1 MTPFKWFSLA
11 VCAAMSCLGHAA
23 TVANQPALN
32 QVRSFEYAIAASDT
46 YPSNIYQLI
55 ASSPSDLVILGG
67 GNYTTPL
74 NRSLANPNGNKLIVS
89 YIDVAEATPEWYPQ
103 LFANGTVPSWFGN
116 PNPGFKNLY
125 TVQYWN
131 PAWEPL
137 IFGLIDEI
145 TANGYDGIFLDVL
158 GADSEWS
165 AGNIEGDPVYANAV
179 PALAQL
185 LTDIRTYVNSKNLT
199 RPFYLIGNNPTR
211 IGLANPPVLKNLD
224 AIFNEVLYWEQDPTN
239 GTMSL
244 YKGTAN
250 AEYTLSTL
258 APLYN
263 GAGIP
268 VFGNDYP
275 YPLTDQSA
283 VFPSFAF
290 YSALGWVPS
299 VTTAQQ
305 TANIFATGPFMFMA
319 VPANPAVTGTP
330 NFVNYLSGGLTSQ
343 ATLTGGDQGDTFI
356 GGPGQNTITGG
367 AGNDTIYAHPA
378 NAALKNILD
387 FQIASTNKNST
398 VPSVTI
404 NINGQPVSGPTPIT
418 AIYQTSTQ
426 DFQVNVSAFL
436 PISAVAIVVT
446 GATYVNQNQVSN
458 VEILGITL
466 DGVPIPLS
474 SGTYTNGASN
484 PGFTYSNNGSIT
496 FPGSAFAIASPY
508 LANTSDSIDGGG
520 GVNTVVYRGPYSN
533 YTVTQQADG
542 SWLVTSAATAEGPDT
557 LRNIQSLVFAD
568 QTVPLAQM
576 PQTGYWWNPAEAGRG
591 YFIESNGTAVFMAAF
606 LYDASG
612 RSSWYGAGPG
622 PMNGSTFSTPLTAYS
637 GGQTLT
643 GSYRAPTPGA
653 SPGNISIT
661 FADATDGTLTW
672 PGGTIPI
679 TRFAF
684 AANGLTSP
692 PTATQPQTGWWWNPA
707 EPGRGYSVEV
717 QDNTAFIAAYMYD
730 GSGNPVWYAS
740 GPASLTSDNTYQ
752 GTWTSYSGG
761 QTLLGTYQPPT
772 GTSDAGSLTIQFAS
786 PTAGTLTLPNGNQI
800 PIQRF
805 GF

>member
-1 MTPFKWFSLA
+1 MPTFRWFSLA
-11 VCAAMSCLGHAA
+11 VCAAIGAFEPSLAP
-23 TVANQPALN
+23 ANPPSLS
-32 QVRSFEYAIAASDT
+32 QVRSFEYAIAASDS
-46 YPSNIYQLI
+46 YPSDIYQLI
-55 ASSPSDLVILGG
+55 TSSPSDLVILGG

-74 NRSLANPNGNKLIVS
+74 NRSLADPAGNKLIVS
-89 YIDVAEATPEWYPQ
+89 YIDVGEAAPFWYPQ

-116 PNPGFKNLY
+116 PNPGYKNLY

-137 IFGLIDEI
+137 IFGLIDDI

-165 AGNIEGDPVYANAV
+165 AGNVEGNPVYANAV

-185 LTDIRTYVNSKNLT
+185 LTDIRTYVNSKNLN

-211 IGLANPPVLKNLD
+211 IGLANPATLKNLD
-224 AIFNEVLYWEQDPTN
+224 AIFNEVLYWGQDPTN
-239 GTMSL
+239 GAMSQ

-250 AEYTLSTL
+250 AQYVLSTL

-263 GAGIP
+263 GAGVP

-275 YPLTDQSA
+275 YPLTDQST

-299 VTTAQQ
+299 ATTAQQ
-305 TANIFATGPFMFMA
+305 TANIFTTGPFMFMA
-319 VPANPAVTGTP
+319 VPANPTVTGTP

-343 ATLTGGDQGDTFI
+343 ATLIGGDQGDYFI
-356 GGPGQNTITGG
+356 GGLGQNAIVGG
-367 AGNDTIYAHPA
+367 AGNDTIYAHPG

-387 FQIASTNKNST
+387 FQITSTNKNET
-398 VPSVTI
+398 IPAVAI
-404 NINGQPVSGPTPIT
+404 NINGQPVVSRTPIT
-418 AIYQTSTQ
+418 AIYQVSSQ
-426 DFQVNVSAFL
+426 DFQVNVSPYL
-436 PISAVAIVVT
+436 PISSVSIVVT
-446 GATYVNQNQVSN
+446 GASYVNQNQLSN
-458 VEILGITL
+458 IVILGMTL
-466 DGVPIPLS
+466 EGQPIPLS
-474 SGTYTNGASN
+474 TGTYTNGASN
-484 PGFTYSNNGSIT
+484 TGFTYSNNGSIT
-496 FPGSAFAIASPY
+496 FPGSAFQVPSPY
-508 LANTSDSIDGGG
+508 LANTSDTIDGGG
-520 GVNTVVYRGPYSN
+520 GVNTVIYRGPYNN

-568 QTVPLAQM
+568 QTVALAQM

-591 YFIESNGTAVFMAAF
+591 YFLESNGNDVFMAAF
-606 LYDASG
+606 LYDPSG
-612 RSSWYGAGPG
+612 RSSWYGAGPA
-622 PMNGSTFSTPLTAYS
+622 PMTGSTFSAPLSAYS

-643 GSYRAPTPGA
+643 GSYQPPTLGA

-661 FADATDGTLTW
+661 FSDATDGTLTW
-672 PGGTIPI
+672 PGGTIPL
-679 TRFAF
+679 TRFSF
-684 AANGLTSP
+684 AANGLSSP

-707 EPGRGYSVEV
+707 EAGRGYSVEV
-717 QDNTAFIAAYMYD
+717 QNDTAFVAAYMYD

-740 GPASLTSDNTYQ
+740 GPATLTTGNTYQ
-752 GTWTSYSGG
+752 GTWTSYTGG
-761 QTLLGTYQPPT
+761 QTLTGTYQPPT
-772 GTSDAGSLTIQFAS
+772 GTSDAGSLTIQFSS